1 MKLFRNESGFA
12 LPLALLVMVT
22 TSAILVT
29 AIKTTSSTGRTAN
42 LGKTAVSA
50 EALAEAGLAN
60 GVSILAKPGQNTNTQ
75 ALFPSTEAT
84 ATVYTMENGTA
95 KLWGVYNT
103 VTNVWTLYAKGSM
116 PNPTGGAPITKTLSR
131 TASVLGIAAGATVPE
146 WSRFLYDDASSCF
159 TIDTVTI
166 PGSVA
171 SRGPMC
177 LRNGG
182 NVAVNTTGAATTV
195 AVGTNLTVEAPNV
208 TSPART
214 SPSTAGAVT
223 GTGWTNALYNYLST
237 SDGNRATYSIP
248 CCNAL
253 SNNLDAKGMFNS
265 PAGNN
270 IPTTAIIRGIQVDI
284 IRNASSTS
292 SLRDEDVF
300 LLKAGSATGSDH
312 ADTGTDWGTA
322 DFNATYGGPTDLWGT
337 TWTPAEINA
346 TNFGVRLRIKNRHGS
361 SARTASINQIRV
373 TVTYTGAATT
383 PAIGASG
390 SPILKADIVG
400 TCKLNNNPTAACD
413 SNRGVWA
420 TTVTNTL
427 TPPLVKPQ
435 IDLDWWW
442 RNAKPGP
449 MHPCTE
455 PGNTFPNGFD
465 TNAGATSGNAFAPDN
480 SVNTSAEI
488 TPMNASYTCQVKENG
503 VLVGEISWNNATHVL
518 KVQGTIYIDG
528 DIRFDDNGQIVHY
541 QGRAIIYASDDI
553 EFDER
558 VCAGGS
564 GMTNCAATPATM
576 AAWTP
581 STDLLTI
588 LAGDLSTSQPC
599 CPTLENA
606 EFDHSTQ
613 GSNSAQGDDPAAP
626 GAFQGIVYAKG
637 NCQIH
642 EFFKLSGPVICNRI
656 TIDEGQE
663 PGNYPTISAF
673 PPLGSLVDGSIYLNP
688 DNAGTFSMT
697 LGPQTG

>member
-103 VTNVWTLYAKGSM
+103 TTNVWTLYAKGSM
-116 PNPTGGAPITKTLSR
+116 PNPTGGTAITKTLSR
-131 TASVLGIAAGATVPE
+131 TAQVLGVAAGATVPE
-146 WSRFLYDDASSCF
+146 WSRFIHDDANSCF

-166 PGSVA
+166 PGAVA

-177 LRNGG
+177 LIHGG

-195 AVGTNLTVEAPNV
+195 GVGTNLTVEGPDVASAWRTAPTVANV
-208 TSPART
+208 
-214 SPSTAGAVT
+214 
-223 GTGWTNALYNYLST
+223 GWTSATAAFLATTDTSWT
-237 SDGNRATYSIP
+237 SDSIAA
-248 CCNAL
+248 N
-253 SNNLDAKGMFNS
+253 SVSGNLDLTGFFVGA
-265 PAGNN
+265 N
-270 IPTTAIIRGIQVDI
+270 IPTTAIIRGIQVEI
-284 IRNASSTS
+284 VRKASGTS
-292 SLRDEDVF
+292 VDDEDVL
-300 LLKAGSATGSDH
+300 LLKAGATTGITDH
-312 ADTGTDWGTA
+312 ASGTDWGTS
-322 DFNATYGGPTDLWGT
+322 DGTATYGDAADLWGT
-337 TWTPAEINA
+337 TWTPAQINA
-346 TNFGVRLRIKNRHGS
+346 SNFGVRLRAGVRTNAS
-361 SARTASINQIRV
+361 RTAYYNRVRV
-373 TVTYTGAATT
+373 TVTYSSDPSA
-383 PAIGASG
+383 AIGSAA
-390 SPILKADIVG
+390 SPIERADIGG
-400 TCKLNNNPTAACD
+400 TCKLNAGTAGTPCTNAH
-413 SNRGVWA
+413 RVYA
-420 TTVTNTL
+420 TTIAGA
-427 TPPLVKPQ
+427 PPTLVKPQ

-442 RNAKPGP
+442 ANAKPGP
-449 MHPCTE
+449 KHPCTE
-455 PGNTFPNGFD
+455 AGNTFPNTFD
-465 TNAGATSGNAFAPDN
+465 NDAASTTAPNN
-480 SVNTSAEI
+480 SVAGSAEI
-488 TPMNASYTCQVKENG
+488 TPMGSSYTCQVKENG
-503 VLVGEISWNNATHVL
+503 VLVGEISWNNTTHVL

-528 DIRFDDNGQIVHY
+528 DMRFDDNGQIVHY

-564 GMTNCAATPATM
+564 GTTNCAASSATM
-576 AAWTP
+576 SAWTP

-599 CPTLENA
+599 CPIQENA

-613 GSNSAQGDDPAAP
+613 GTNSSQGDDPAAP

-637 NCQIH
+637 NCQVH
-642 EFFKLSGPVICNRI
+642 EFFKLSGPVICNQI
-656 TIDEGQE
+656 QIDQGIES
-663 PGNYPTISAF
+663 TF
-673 PPLGSLVDGSIYLNP
+673 PVFSPFPALGSLVDGQIYLNP